1 MWKFLNNF
9 CLIIITALRSGWDWG
24 YWHLDSPICF
34 HDMRTRPILNT
45 VKYSICQIYFCWI
58 FKLKCVRQVKF
69 VKFSLVTFWLEPFTF
84 SVFYPL
90 YEVNIYCGVVINR
103 PFDGGWITFIRA
115 RLSYSEI
122 EEGITQGVMQCAAH
136 ISTSYNLLAPLSE
149 RCSSGEVVQWSIPS
163 IHV

>member
-45 VKYSICQIYFCWI
+45 EKYSICQICFCWI
-58 FKLKCVRQVKF
+58 FKLKCVRQVKLWHF
-69 VKFSLVTFWLEPFTF
+69 GWSHSLF
-84 SVFYPL
+84 SVYYPL

-122 EEGITQGVMQCAAH
+122 EEGITLGDAV
-136 ISTSYNLLAPLSE
+136 LLLSCLWHTQ
-149 RCSSGEVVQWSIPS
+149 RQK
-163 IHV
+163 HKQNHKDKYKLK